1 MHSLLRQHGVTA
13 VSKVSKCL
21 KAGILHGFVKLVSP
35 EEDPERE
42 FGLDQF
48 KSGELYLELARPVK
62 IAHRATVEQ

>member
-42 FGLDQF
+42 FGLDQVSF
-48 KSGELYLELARPVK
+48 
-62 IAHRATVEQ
+62 IWN